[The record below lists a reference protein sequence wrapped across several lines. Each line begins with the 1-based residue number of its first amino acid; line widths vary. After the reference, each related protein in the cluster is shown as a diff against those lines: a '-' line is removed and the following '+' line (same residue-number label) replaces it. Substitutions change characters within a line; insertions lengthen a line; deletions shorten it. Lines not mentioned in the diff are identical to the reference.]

1 MGGTWI
7 CILIK
12 KEVCLR
18 LMTTNII
25 GLNALTQGVKYGY
38 QVEMQLYADVNSGET
53 AGTIN
58 IKTIGEHI

>member
-1 MGGTWI
+1 
-7 CILIK
+7 
-12 KEVCLR
+12 
-18 LMTTNII
+18 MTTNII